1 MTRGAFA
8 IHVQC
13 AWRVTGPAGVLVGS
27 RDLYEKCS
35 EQKDVPDAQ
44 WDWGIPGATLR
55 DERLKAWLASSTYAV
70 NAVTVGAC
78 GDVCLQLADG
88 YQLDVFADVSGD
100 RECWRLL
107 CDGPVREHFV
117 MLGEGVE
124 A

>member
-1 MTRGAFA
+1 M
-8 IHVQC
+8 
-13 AWRVTGPAGVLVGS
+13 LVGS